1 MMQSKLLK
9 YIGFASAARA
19 LVLGTDLVLTSI
31 RKRQARIVILAADP
45 SARTAKQIQ
54 DKSKYYNIPL
64 LHTEYTME
72 ELAQTV
78 GKSAPVAAIA
88 VTDAGFAAAI
98 KDLEI
103 KNQ

>member
-1 MMQSKLLK
+1 MTGVQTC
-9 YIGFASAARA
+9 A
-19 LVLGTDLVLTSI
+19 LPI
-31 RKRQARIVILAADP
+31 
-45 SARTAKQIQ
+45 
-54 DKSKYYNIPL
+54 YIPL

-72 ELAQTV
+72 ELAQAV

-98 KDLEI
+98 KDLET